1 MTYLTYEEYS
11 NMGGVLDLTAFNRS
25 IYKAC
30 GVIDE
35 HTHCRL
41 QKGELV
47 SDMVKACIC
56 ELVEYISNN
65 STAKNITSKSQSAG
79 GVSESESYSTKSVND
94 MSEDMYDIIRS
105 YLSNEL
111 DIDGVPL
118 LYRGASNVS
127 HRDTPR
133 EPIKVKFKVKYGWN
147 EIEIP
152 R

>member
-1 MTYLTYEEYS
+1 MQYLTYEEYKS
-11 NMGGVLDLTAFNRS
+11 MGGELNETAFKRS

-41 QKGELV
+41 QKGEIV

-56 ELVEYISNN
+56 ELVEYINNN
-65 STAKNITSKSQSAG
+65 SATKNITSKSQSAG
-79 GVSESESYSTKSVND
+79 GVSESESYSTKSTDD
-94 MSEDMYDIIRS
+94 MSDDMYNIIRS

-111 DIDGVPL
+111 DIDDVPL
-118 LYRGASNVS
+118 LYRGASNVA
-127 HRDTPR
+127 HRETPR
-133 EPIKVKFKVKYGWN
+133 EPVKVRFKVKYGWN